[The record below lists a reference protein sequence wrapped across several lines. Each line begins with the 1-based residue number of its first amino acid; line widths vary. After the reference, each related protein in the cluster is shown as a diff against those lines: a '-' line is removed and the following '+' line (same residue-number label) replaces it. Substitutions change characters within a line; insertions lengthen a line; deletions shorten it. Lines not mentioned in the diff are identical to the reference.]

1 MNVLLLFLAFPI
13 ATILLAIVL
22 EKVLDSPVLVGMS
35 FFAFYLVI
43 TYAFFDSNFLLFAIV
58 YTILAILTA
67 YFVRFV
73 KNCLLRICPCSGE
86 ELTGANVNLTSVNA
100 NSCQPRSPRV
110 ITGRIQLDNTMQ
122 SGRNCRGR

>member
-22 EKVLDSPVLVGMS
+22 EKVLDSPVLVGMT
-35 FFAFYLVI
+35 FFAIYLVI

-67 YFVRFV
+67 YLVRFV
-73 KNCLLRICPCSGE
+73 KRCLPRICPCAEEENSG
-86 ELTGANVNLTSVNA
+86 ADVRLTSVNA
-100 NSCQPRSPRV
+100 NPCQARNPRV
-110 ITGRIQLDNTMQ
+110 ITGRIQLDNGMQ
-122 SGRNCRGR
+122 NGGNCRGR